1 MDYQFLA
8 KESQVSHFAQEH
20 IRNKTVSNVGT
31 GLYHNGAATRS
42 SGGSG
47 QITRHDIHLMGTDM
61 FADLPIANTNMALT
75 LYAVYYHF
83 DFGPII
89 YEQRGFVIQAYPIL
103 R

>member
-1 MDYQFLA
+1 
-8 KESQVSHFAQEH
+8 
-20 IRNKTVSNVGT
+20 
-31 GLYHNGAATRS
+31 
-42 SGGSG
+42 
-47 QITRHDIHLMGTDM
+47 MGTDM

-89 YEQRGFVIQAYPIL
+89 YEQRGFVIQAYTIL